1 MNIALP
7 WHEFA
12 APSPQ
17 RDHNGD
23 FVDSVLIRKLRN
35 FGSLS
40 DEEKRVL
47 SSLVIET
54 QDVPAREDMVS
65 EGDRPTHSCVLLDGL
80 ACRYKMTT
88 DGQRQILA
96 FQFPGDISD
105 LNSFVLKVM
114 DHSIGAVTD
123 CQIGIIPHAKL
134 HDITANHPHL
144 TRLLWRDTLADSSK
158 FREWMVGIGRRSA
171 RARVAHLLC
180 EMLIRCKA
188 VGLCEGYSYELPVT
202 QSDLADCLG
211 MSLVHINRILQR
223 LRAEGLITLA
233 GGTVTIQDWQQL
245 SQIAGFD
252 AGYLHFGNHHLF
264 A

>member
-1 MNIALP
+1 MNQLLP
-7 WHEFA
+7 WQEFA

-17 RDHNGD
+17 RDGD
-23 FVDSVLIRKLRN
+23 GKFVDSILIRKLRN
-35 FGSLS
+35 FGPLS
-40 DEEKRVL
+40 DQDKQIL
-47 SSLVIET
+47 SNLIVDT
-54 QDVPAREDMVS
+54 QDVPAREDIVR
-65 EGDRPTHSCVLLDGL
+65 EGDQPTHSCVLLEGF
-80 ACRYKMTT
+80 ACRYKMTA

-105 LNSFVLKVM
+105 LYSFVLKVM
-114 DHSIGAVTD
+114 DHSIGALTD
-123 CQIGIIPHAKL
+123 CHLGIIPHAKL
-134 HDITANHPHL
+134 QDVTANHPHL

-171 RARVAHLLC
+171 QARIAHLLC

-223 LRAEGLITLA
+223 LRAEGLIALA
-233 GGTVTIQDWQQL
+233 DGTVTIQDWQRL
-245 SQIAGFD
+245 SELAGFD
-252 AGYLHFGNHHLF
+252 ASYMHFANHHLF